1 MSHFDRN
8 RALSYLKQMDVILP
22 NEEEALFLT
31 DQSDIKAAIRDLRK
45 HCPVVVVKRGDKGA
59 MAIAHGSDI
68 ITSPVKKVDPI
79 DTTGAGD
86 AFAAGFIPQ
95 WIASKELSEAMD
107 AGNELARQCVAIIG
121 ARPSVNPQ

>member
-1 MSHFDRN
+1 
-8 RALSYLKQMDVILP
+8 MDVILP

-31 DQSDIKAAIRDLRK
+31 DQNDIEAAIQDLQK

-59 MAIAHGSDI
+59 MAVGHGSKI
-68 ITSPVKKVDPI
+68 ITSPVDKIDPL

-95 WIASKELSEAMD
+95 WIASKDLREAMD